1 MSKKMKL
8 QLLKE
13 FDIDTTFKKLI
24 ITRDDGSQFVFGREL
39 AAFWGYDRWEKFL
52 EIIKKGIKNYP
63 NSTAANKDI
72 DLQEIV
78 EIELNTDFDSDRDD
92 RNPDFIKV
100 KEKVNAA
107 GTFVYRINYE
117 ISLNAV
123 MFCVN
128 FADKNKPVVMNFA
141 IAIGSY
147 IKFLERELKRLADE
161 AKNPYKKFFTNTAFL
176 SFKEAVILRVINAND
191 SNYLTEIFSRA
202 IYFLFENQPQRYRPD
217 NYKDDFKS
225 LISEAFNCFYI
236 SFYGVTKRGLC
247 ILRGLSP
254 DENPWDWFD
263 NDERVILRTVRDKFK
278 REYNALIDKGAVLS
292 FDDIKDLIKKVVVP
306 FKVSIGDTVTLWK
319 FRETKIVIDRDLAT
333 KLKNIDEPNE
343 DKDDGDK
350 DE

>member
-13 FDIDTTFKKLI
+13 FDIDNTFKKLI
-24 ITRDDGSQFVFGREL
+24 RTRDDGNQFVFGREL
-39 AAFWGYDRWEKFL
+39 AKFWGYDRWEKFL

-63 NSTAANKDI
+63 NSTTANKDI

-100 KEKVNAA
+100 KEKVKTA

-236 SFYGVTKRGLC
+236 SFYGVDKKTLC
-247 ILRGLSP
+247 KNRGLSP

-263 NDERVILRTVRDKFK
+263 DDERVFLKAIRDKFK
-278 REYNALIDKGAVLS
+278 EEYLALRDKGVILS
-292 FDDIKDLIKKVVVP
+292 FKDIKDLIKKVVVP
-306 FKVSIGDTVTLWK
+306 FKVPFGDTVKKWK
-319 FRETKIVIDRDLAT
+319 FRETKLTIDRGLAT
-333 KLKNIDEPNE
+333 RLKNIDKNN
-343 DKDDGDK
+343 GGK
-350 DE
+350 DEQR